1 MAKQPAQAART
12 AVNASDEM
20 LMRTALW
27 VELRSLATNLNKIA
41 AMVVED
47 MTRASNDIPRKKRA
61 R

>member
-12 AVNASDEM
+12 AVETSDEV
-20 LMRTALW
+20 LIRTALW
-27 VELRSLATNLNKIA
+27 VELRSLVTNLNKIA

-47 MTRASNDIPRKKRA
+47 MTRASDEISRKKRA

>member
-1 MAKQPAQAART
+1 MPKQTTPAGRT
-12 AVNASDEM
+12 AVNTSDEV

-47 MTRASNDIPRKKRA
+47 MTRASNDITRKRTA